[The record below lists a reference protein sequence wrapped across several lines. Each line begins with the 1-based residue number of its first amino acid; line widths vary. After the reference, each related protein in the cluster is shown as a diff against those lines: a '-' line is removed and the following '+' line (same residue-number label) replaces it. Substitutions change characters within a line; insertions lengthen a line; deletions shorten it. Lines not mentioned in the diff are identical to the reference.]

1 MTEKQKRICYYRLRR
16 YSPRHCSLI
25 AGVSD
30 SYARRVINEVEEV
43 DLTGYEPPVDCVIRR
58 KVLDHIVSGA
68 GYVFV
73 PNTEK
78 YAYLSLLGYLGMNY
92 ETLKGMFPDDQGQ
105 FIYMALHRSDKAWK
119 NLHSDFMGVDQEDY
133 NDLMQIKQKKS

>member
-1 MTEKQKRICYYRLRR
+1 MTNKQKNICYYRLKG

-58 KVLDHIVSGA
+58 KVLDHILSGA
-68 GYVFV
+68 GYIFV

-105 FIYMALHRSDKAWK
+105 FIYMALHRSDKA
-119 NLHSDFMGVDQEDY
+119 
-133 NDLMQIKQKKS
+133 